1 MTVPVSEGNI
11 NIDLKNIDSY
21 FKAAISVD
29 CVIFGFDENE
39 LKVLLMRCN
48 MKPYVGKWSL
58 IGDMVGIDEGLD
70 EAATRILKFRTGLE
84 DVFLEQIKTFGSIN
98 RHPLG
103 RVISAAYYSLV
114 KISDYKVSTTSKYN
128 EEKWK
133 DIYNE
138 AHWHSIKDIGEL
150 AFDHNQI
157 LDVSLDAL
165 RKHVREEPVGF
176 NLLPAKFTLSQLQ
189 NLYERIL
196 DTELD
201 KRNFRKKIFNM
212 KLLIDLNESQQN
224 VAHRPAKLYSF
235 DEERY
240 KQLKE
245 KGLIFDL

>member
-1 MTVPVSEGNI
+1 MTVPESDGNI
-11 NIDLKNIDSY
+11 NVDLKKIDSY

-48 MKPYVGKWSL
+48 MSPHEGKWSL
-58 IGDMVGIDEGLD
+58 IGDMVGLNEGIDD
-70 EAATRILKFRTGLE
+70 AANRILHFRTGLE
-84 DVFLEQIKTFGSIN
+84 NVFLEQFKTFGTLK

-103 RVISAAYYSLV
+103 RVISVAYYSLL

-133 DIYNE
+133 NIYNE
-138 AHWHSIKDIGEL
+138 AHWHSIQDIEGL

-157 LDVSLDAL
+157 LEVSLKAL
-165 RKHVREEPVGF
+165 RHHVREEPVGF
-176 NLLPAKFTLSQLQ
+176 NLLPEKFTLSQLQ

-196 DTELD
+196 DIELD

-212 KLLIDLNESQQN
+212 KLLIDINESQQK
-224 VAHRPAKLYSF
+224 VSHRPAKLYSF

-240 KQLKE
+240 KELKK
-245 KGLIFDL
+245 KGFVFDL